1 MSFASA
7 GERLVAQLGD
17 ALHAEAE
24 SIMRESI
31 QECPLS
37 DETTYDTD
45 IRNVD
50 GELVKFRDPLD
61 PGGTFVGDHGVL
73 RRSARVFAPVK
84 TGTEISVL
92 MGYGFGSEVNQEGRI
107 AAAYAVPVHEI
118 LQAKHKPPTKA
129 KYLEDPVLA
138 HAGDLGEH
146 LAARISIDGVS
157 PTAILGDVTL
167 TGEDLGA

>member
-7 GERLVAQLGD
+7 GQQIVSQLAD

-31 QECPLS
+31 QECPVS
-37 DETTYDTD
+37 DATTYDTD

-50 GELVKFRDPLD
+50 GKLIRLRDPID
-61 PGGTFVGDHGVL
+61 PEGTMVGDHGVL
-73 RRSARVFAPVK
+73 RRSARVFTPVAS
-84 TGTEISVL
+84 GTEISVL

-118 LQAKHKPPTKA
+118 QGAKHKPPTKY

-138 HAGDLGEH
+138 RSGDLGDH
-146 LAARISIDGVS
+146 LAARISINGVG
-157 PTAILGDVTL
+157 PTTILGDVTL